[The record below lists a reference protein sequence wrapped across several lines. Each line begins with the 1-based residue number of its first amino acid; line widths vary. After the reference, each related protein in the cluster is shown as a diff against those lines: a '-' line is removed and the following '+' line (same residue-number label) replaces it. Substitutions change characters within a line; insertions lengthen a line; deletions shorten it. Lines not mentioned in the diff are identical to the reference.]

1 MKLINE
7 NLILLDMNLQSKDD
21 IISCIADT
29 LENNQRLCDKQ
40 QYIDDV
46 YSREDEI
53 STAMGSSIA
62 IPHAL
67 SLGVRHTSLV
77 FLRLQNPIQWDD
89 DQVQMVFGI
98 AVRKENSGN
107 EHLRILSNL
116 ARKLMD
122 LQMRFFI
129 QTIRT
134 AVCSCW
140 KNAALAEDKTT
151 ALHVT

>member
-53 STAMGSSIA
+53 STAMA
-62 IPHAL
+62 PA
-67 SLGVRHTSLV
+67 SLYRMHCHWAS
-77 FLRLQNPIQWDD
+77 
-89 DQVQMVFGI
+89 GI
-98 AVRKENSGN
+98 
-107 EHLRILSNL
+107 HLWS
-116 ARKLMD
+116 
-122 LQMRFFI
+122 FF
-129 QTIRT
+129 
-134 AVCSCW
+134 
-140 KNAALAEDKTT
+140 D
-151 ALHVT
+151 

>member
-1 MKLINE
+1 MELINE
-7 NLILLDMNLQSKDD
+7 NLILLDMNLQSQDD
-21 IISCIADT
+21 IISCIAAT

-40 QYIDDV
+40 QYIRDV
-46 YSREDEI
+46 YTREDEI

-67 SLGVRHTSLV
+67 SLGVKHTSLV
-77 FLRLQNPIQWDD
+77 FLRLQNPVQWDD

-116 ARKLMD
+116 ARKLMNTGFTNEL
-122 LQMRFFI
+122 LQ
-129 QTIRT
+129 
-134 AVCSCW
+134 AVNQSCCLNLLKECSIG
-140 KNAALAEDKTT
+140 
-151 ALHVT
+151 

>member
-77 FLRLQNPIQWDD
+77 FLRLQNPMIRFRWYS
-89 DQVQMVFGI
+89 V
-98 AVRKENSGN
+98 
-107 EHLRILSNL
+107 LLY
-116 ARKLMD
+116 ARK
-122 LQMRFFI
+122 
-129 QTIRT
+129 T
-134 AVCSCW
+134 AGMSILESFPTW
-140 KNAALAEDKTT
+140 QES
-151 ALHVT
+151 

>member
-67 SLGVRHTSLV
+67 SLGVRHTS
-77 FLRLQNPIQWDD
+77 FWSFFDYKIQFNGMMIRFRWYS
-89 DQVQMVFGI
+89 V
-98 AVRKENSGN
+98 
-107 EHLRILSNL
+107 LLY
-116 ARKLMD
+116 ARK
-122 LQMRFFI
+122 
-129 QTIRT
+129 T
-134 AVCSCW
+134 AGMSILESFPTW
-140 KNAALAEDKTT
+140 QES
-151 ALHVT
+151 